1 MPDVD
6 YTVCRR
12 CGSPRAAHAS
22 VLYSPHCPDRAYSYY
37 VAKYNGEDLD
47 TENTDSPVCPNCG
60 DEVADTCDIDIKF
73 EDGATTQIECGA
85 CGLEYEIQLNVSFDW
100 TTTKID
106 KS

>member
-47 TENTDSPVCPNCG
+47 TENT
-60 DEVADTCDIDIKF
+60 
-73 EDGATTQIECGA
+73 
-85 CGLEYEIQLNVSFDW
+85 
-100 TTTKID
+100 
-106 KS
+106 